1 MTLKRSRDEME
12 ADDDAE
18 EGNGNDPGG
27 DCGGSSHVGAAPICD
42 EHKSTTEEETPVLAP
57 SPRVQEEVEEPSVE
71 KSKLEKVAEAGKDVG
86 QSKAV
91 VEEDAA
97 EKLDQP
103 SLLDPE
109 EVQDEENVDTPSIT
123 ALSVDSSD
131 YGSERDDDSALGDA
145 SVYTTSTSVRSSVF
159 QFVQENGRTYHAYR
173 EGNSVK
179 SPEQNLQRARAN
191 TFPDLQHHL
200 FLLTLSG
207 ELYNAP
213 IKDIP
218 GGLHNVLDIA
228 TGTGIWAIEFA
239 HQFPSANVIG
249 TDLSPIQPE
258 FAPPNCHFEV
268 DDAEDPWLFPYQFDY
283 IHGRALATCFKSHLP
298 VFRSA
303 FTYTKPG
310 GYFELQDCIVPFR
323 CIDDSIKGTALERW
337 VELIMAGTAR
347 LGKDWTRVRRYREM
361 MVEAGFEDVVERKYE
376 WPVGTW
382 ARGERMKMLGM
393 WYREDL
399 LAGLQG
405 FTVAVLTRALGMGRE
420 EVEVLLVGVRE
431 DIRSNKIHI
440 YIPV

>member
-1 MTLKRSRDEME
+1 MLRSRRLWLKKTLLRSWI
-12 ADDDAE
+12 
-18 EGNGNDPGG
+18 NLLCWIQKRFKNWRIQILL
-27 DCGGSSHVGAAPICD
+27 V
-42 EHKSTTEEETPVLAP
+42 
-57 SPRVQEEVEEPSVE
+57 
-71 KSKLEKVAEAGKDVG
+71 
-86 QSKAV
+86 
-91 VEEDAA
+91 
-97 EKLDQP
+97 
-103 SLLDPE
+103 SLH
-109 EVQDEENVDTPSIT
+109 
-123 ALSVDSSD
+123 
-131 YGSERDDDSALGDA
+131 YH
-145 SVYTTSTSVRSSVF
+145 TTSTSVRSSVF

-173 EGNSVK
+173 EGKYYLPNDEM
-179 SPEQNLQRARAN
+179 EQDRL
-191 TFPDLQHHL
+191 DLQHHL

-249 TDLSPIQPE
+249 TDLSPIQPD

-303 FTYTKPG
+303 FAYTKPG

-323 CIDDSIKGTALERW
+323 CIDDI
-337 VELIMAGTAR
+337 
-347 LGKDWTRVRRYREM
+347 GKDWTRVKRYREM

-382 ARGERMKMLGM
+382 ARGERMKVLGL

-440 YIPV
+440 YIPVRVVHGRKPLEIEQ

>member
-1 MTLKRSRDEME
+1 MVFKRSRDEME
-12 ADDDAE
+12 AYDDAE
-18 EGNGNDPGG
+18 ETNGNSDLGG
-27 DCGGSSHVGAAPICD
+27 DRGGSSHVGAAPICD
-42 EHKSTTEEETPVLAP
+42 EHKSTTEEETPVLSP
-57 SPRVQEEVEEPSVE
+57 SSRVQEEVEEPSDADKESKIE
-71 KSKLEKVAEAGKDVG
+71 KEADVGKDVE

-91 VEEDAA
+91 VEEDTA

-109 EVQDEENVDTPSIT
+109 EVQELENPDTPSIT
-123 ALSVDSSD
+123 TLSVDSSNH
-131 YGSERDDDSALGDA
+131 GSERDDDSALGDA
-145 SVYTTSTSVRSSVF
+145 KYYLPND
-159 QFVQENGRTYHAYR
+159 EM
-173 EGNSVK
+173 
-179 SPEQNLQRARAN
+179 EQDRL
-191 TFPDLQHHL
+191 DLQHHL

-249 TDLSPIQPE
+249 TDLSPIQPDL
-258 FAPPNCHFEV
+258 APPNCHFEV

-303 FTYTKPG
+303 FAYTKPG

-337 VELIMAGTAR
+337 VELIMAGTAK
-347 LGKDWTRVRRYREM
+347 LGKDWTRVKRYREM

-382 ARGERMKMLGM
+382 ARGERMKMLGL

-440 YIPV
+440 YIPVRVVHGRKPLEIEQ